1 MTVVTV
7 TPNPALDL
15 TWRAERVVPGGSH
28 RVPAAGVRAGGKG
41 LNVARVLHAQ
51 GIDVRALATAGGA
64 TGRIFAEEL
73 AASDVPHRIVPVS
86 VSTRRS
92 AAIVDEALGDTTI
105 FNELGENP
113 TAAEWAELVA
123 AVDEE
128 LERASVLVVSGSLPP
143 GAPESLVEVLITAA
157 RGRGIPAV
165 VDTSGSALLRAARAG
180 AALVK
185 PNREE
190 LAAATGIADP
200 VAGSLRLLELG
211 AGGVLCSLGAEGM
224 LLLVGPLDADGAP
237 EVALGARLPEPLAG
251 NPTGAGDAAVAGA
264 ASILAAGAAGAAG
277 AVHAASNMGAALPAA
292 AESLLR
298 RATAW
303 SAAAVLAPLAGEIDP
318 AHTGLA
324 ERLVLSPLPLP
335 RTDPA

>member
-1 MTVVTV
+1 MTIVTV

-51 GIDVRALATAGGA
+51 GLAVRALTTTGGA
-64 TGRIFAEEL
+64 TGRIFADEL
-73 AASDVPHRIVPVS
+73 AASGVPHRLVPVS
-86 VSTRRS
+86 VPTRRS
-92 AAIVDEALGDTTI
+92 AAIVDEALGDTSI
-105 FNELGENP
+105 FNERGENP

-123 AVDEE
+123 AADEE
-128 LERASVLVVSGSLPP
+128 LERATVLVVSGSLPP
-143 GAPESLVEVLITAA
+143 GAPEAIVEVLVAA
-157 RGRGIPAV
+157 AQGRGVPAI
-165 VDTSGSALLRAARAG
+165 VDTSGPALLRAARAG

-190 LAAATGIADP
+190 LEDATGLADP
-200 VAGSLRLLELG
+200 VAGALSLLGLG
-211 AGGVLCSLGAEGM
+211 AGGVLCSLGAAGM
-224 LLLVGPLDADGAP
+224 LLLAGPLADDGAP
-237 EVALGARLPEPLAG
+237 ALALRARLPDPLAG

-264 ASILAAGAAGAAG
+264 ASVLADGAP
-277 AVHAASNMGAALPAA
+277 VREA
-292 AESLLR
+292 AERLLL

-318 AHTGLA
+318 AHPELA
-324 ERLVLSPLPLP
+324 ERLELLPVPLP
-335 RTDPA
+335 RTDHA

>member
-51 GIDVRALATAGGA
+51 GVAARALTTAGGA
-64 TGRIFAEEL
+64 TGRIFADEL
-73 AASDVPHRIVPVS
+73 AESGVPHRIVPVS
-86 VSTRRS
+86 VPTRRS
-92 AAIVDEALGDTTI
+92 AAIVDEALGDTSI
-105 FNELGENP
+105 FNERGENP

-143 GAPESLVEVLITAA
+143 GAPESLIEVLIAAA

-180 AALVK
+180 ATLVK

-190 LAAATGIADP
+190 LATATGIPDP

-224 LLLVGPLDADGAP
+224 LLLVGPLGADDTP
-237 EVALGARLPEPLAG
+237 EVALRARLPEPLTG

-264 ASILAAGAAGAAG
+264 ASILATGAAGAAL
-277 AVHAASNMGAALPAA
+277 SAA
-292 AESLLR
+292 AESLLK
-298 RATAW
+298 RASAW

-318 AHTGLA
+318 AHTELA
-324 ERLVLSPLPLP
+324 ERLVLSAAPLP